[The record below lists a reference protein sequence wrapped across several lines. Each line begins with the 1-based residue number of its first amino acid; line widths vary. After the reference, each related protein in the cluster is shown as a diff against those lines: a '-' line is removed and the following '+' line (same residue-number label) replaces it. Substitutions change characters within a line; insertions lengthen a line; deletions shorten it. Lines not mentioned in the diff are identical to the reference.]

1 MTEINNLFQAGI
13 ENQQPAAAPEVTGE
27 AALADL
33 VGEGKKYATNE
44 DLAKAM
50 VHSQHHIGTLET
62 ETATLREQS
71 VKAQSVE
78 DVLAAIKGVQQPAQV
93 QQPDPAQQQQPAS
106 ELSVADQIAAAL
118 QQRDDQSLANQAD
131 TNRASVVAELNKT
144 YGAEASQLYSKVGSD
159 LGINLDELAGKSPA
173 AVLKL
178 VAEARPAPQQNLSN
192 QLPAGTINREI
203 ADPNGVLN
211 QKAINALYQG
221 GKIKLAKKHEL
232 ENQQLSAL
240 GATAF
245 YN

>member
-1 MTEINNLFQAGI
+1 MPDINNLFQAGI

-27 AALADL
+27 QALADL
-33 VGEGKKYATNE
+33 VGDGKKYANHE
-44 DLAKAM
+44 ELAKAM
-50 VHSQHHIGTLET
+50 IHSQHHIGTLET

-78 DVLAAIKGVQQPAQV
+78 DVLAAIKGVQPPAQEVV
-93 QQPDPAQQQQPAS
+93 QDPAQQPAS

-118 QQRDDQSLANQAD
+118 QQRDDQSLASKAD
-131 TNRASVVAELNKT
+131 ANRASVVAELNKT
-144 YGAEASQLYSKVGSD
+144 YGAEASQLYSKVGND

-178 VAEARPAPQQNLSN
+178 VAEARPTPQQNLSQ
-192 QLPAGTINREI
+192 QLPAGTINREV

-211 QKAINALYQG
+211 QKAINALYQS